1 MEENKNYVQEFE
13 QMNENLLQ
21 LTAELSKIGN
31 NTTEMK
37 GDIQLILGYIAQI
50 RFASQELVKNTA
62 FANALSFLHDQTLLG
77 DNAIM
82 DMKEIQTY
90 YKSIRD
96 EIFIEYNEE
105 YKARLAA
112 QAQEEEQLKKENED
126 G

>member
-1 MEENKNYVQEFE
+1 MEENKNYSQEFG
-13 QMNENLLQ
+13 QMNENLSR
-21 LTAELSKIGN
+21 LTAEVSKIGN

-50 RFASQELVKNTA
+50 RFVSQEIVKNTA

-82 DMKEIQTY
+82 DMEEIQTY

-112 QAQEEEQLKKENED
+112 QAQEEERLKEENKD

>member
-1 MEENKNYVQEFE
+1 
-13 QMNENLLQ
+13 
-21 LTAELSKIGN
+21 
-31 NTTEMK
+31 
-37 GDIQLILGYIAQI
+37 
-50 RFASQELVKNTA
+50 
-62 FANALSFLHDQTLLG
+62 
-77 DNAIM
+77 M

>member
-1 MEENKNYVQEFE
+1 MEENKNYSQEFG
-13 QMNENLLQ
+13 QMNENLSQ
-21 LTAELSKIGN
+21 LTAEVSKIGN

-50 RFASQELVKNTA
+50 RFVSQEIVKNTA

-82 DMKEIQTY
+82 DMEEIQTY

-112 QAQEEEQLKKENED
+112 QAQEEEQLEEENED